1 MNKMK
6 INQKLIYFIG
16 ILFLM
21 FGIYLS
27 VFQKEPHF
35 YTFFSIG
42 LTIILFQIYNSI
54 SKKKLFNKWKIKQ
67 YILFGVLLIIVSI
80 IIDRMGLFLGYWGD
94 QYETLFDEI
103 LKYVFEWGIALLYVA
118 LTFIIG
124 INIFE
129 KKFSKNTSSILS
141 LLTFVILIG
150 LFTEYINNFSNS
162 WTIIK
167 MPFINYKIGEF
178 FVVFQTIGYWLMAI
192 IPLIIYKFTN
202 KLK

>member
-1 MNKMK
+1 MK
-6 INQKLIYFIG
+6 NNSKLIYFIG

>member
-1 MNKMK
+1 MK

>member
-1 MNKMK
+1 MK
-6 INQKLIYFIG
+6 NNSKLIYFIG
-16 ILFLM
+16 ILFLI

-42 LTIILFQIYNSI
+42 LTLIAFQFYNSI

-67 YILFGVLLIIVSI
+67 YILFGVLLIIISI
-80 IIDRMGLFLGYWGD
+80 VIDRMGLFFGYWGD

-103 LKYVFEWGIALLYVA
+103 LKYVFEWGVALSYVA
-118 LTFIIG
+118 LTFVIG
-124 INIFE
+124 INLFE
-129 KKFSKNTSSILS
+129 KKFSQKTSSILS
-141 LLTFVILIG
+141 LLIFVTLIG
-150 LFTEYINNFSNS
+150 LFTEYINHFSNS

-167 MPFINYKIGEF
+167 MPFTNYKIGEF